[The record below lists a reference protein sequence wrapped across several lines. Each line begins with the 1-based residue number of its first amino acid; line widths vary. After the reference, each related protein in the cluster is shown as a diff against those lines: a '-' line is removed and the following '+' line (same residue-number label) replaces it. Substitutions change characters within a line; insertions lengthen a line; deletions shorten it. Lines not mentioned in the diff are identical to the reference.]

1 MSYAKSGRA
10 RRWSRTAIAFGFL
23 ASNTI
28 VPALAGPSGGTIV
41 SGGGTIS
48 QSGNTSTINQS
59 TDRLIIEWDS
69 FDTNANESVRFN
81 QPNVS
86 SSVLNRVLSG
96 QATTFDG
103 SLFANGNVI
112 IVNGA
117 GIHFGPSARVDVG
130 SLIASTADITNR
142 NFLDGKLIFDRPG
155 LPDASISNAG
165 TISARDSGLVALV
178 APGVENSG
186 LIRANLG
193 TVILGAGEA
202 HTIDFNGDGLI
213 SFTITEPTKAAPK
226 RKDGSTMHAL
236 VDNTGKVQ
244 ADGGSVIM
252 TARQASRV
260 LDNAINMSGVAQANS
275 VGVRNGKIVL
285 FGGNKGRVN
294 VSGKVRARGK
304 QRGQRGGR
312 VHIAGEKIAI
322 PRAKID
328 VTGKA
333 GGGEVLIGGAYQG
346 GKLADESS
354 IGYLQAGDLVS
365 ILTGDGAGAAGNG
378 WFPNAESVFVG
389 SETVIDVSATE
400 AGNGGT
406 AILWADGR
414 TGFNGSILARGG
426 TESGNGGFVETSGKL
441 ALGVGAT
448 ASVDALAPN
457 GAVGD
462 WLLDPANVTIQSGG
476 TATLAQVAD
485 TTDTTSNLVID
496 PTVINGATANVSIF
510 ATDTITFV
518 DDVAITAAGVGLTAT
533 ATTINLGSSVT
544 TAGAQTY
551 DGAVVLTADSVLSST
566 GGSDITFNSTVDGL
580 FGLTVNTSG
589 TTRFNSDVGET
600 TRLGSLT
607 TDAGGTT
614 AFSATAASNNIANIN
629 INGNSVFGDNVA
641 LSGNNQTWNTFG
653 TTTFNGTFGGTV
665 DMIMNPRDTMTFN
678 GAVTLRG
685 LQIANA
691 GTININGGSVTMT
704 NFAFRINN
712 PVVLGADTVFTVS
725 QVNSQS
731 RFTDTVDGAFSLT
744 INSPGEFEFRD
755 AVGATT
761 PLTSVTTD
769 AGGTLLLNGGTIAL
783 AGGAA
788 SFGEAATLGQDTLI
802 TGAGAVT
809 FGNTIN
815 SQSGETN
822 ALVITAGGDVSFG
835 GAIGGTDALS
845 ALAVW
850 SGGAINATGAITT
863 DNGDVSLTADD
874 VAIGAAINAG
884 TGIVTLATSSSLRSI
899 NLGTETVGSLSLTD
913 TELDRI
919 TASALRIGNSTSGD
933 ITISAPITPANI
945 SALELTTAGAV
956 IDSTLAGQTGLTA
969 ANVTI
974 AAGTGIGT
982 AIDALNVDSTALT
995 FTNTTGGAV
1004 NLINTGTV
1012 TATGTSVVS
1021 SLAASGTT
1029 FNVDTGASV
1038 TASGTIGVTA
1048 STANLDGNLTATGGI
1063 TGTASTINVLGSTG
1077 GAEIQDA
1084 VDLAATGAT
1093 INVAAGSYAAFTA
1106 DVTDLSVIGAGE
1118 TTIVN
1123 AASPAITITANGTS
1137 ISDMLLQGTGT
1148 AGDVGILLDGTTTP
1162 NLTGITITN
1171 VDINNMDDGIRSQ
1184 GDIGDGIAANVDV
1197 AIAGNSAADPAMF
1210 QDFLDAAIDVGD
1222 TDGDAVYTITDVTV
1236 QDGSDGDALATLGPG
1251 FRIGSIGAARIQRVA
1266 MSNVGNG
1273 SDDDGIQ
1280 FAAQTGATIDILD
1293 SSISARDDGIDF
1305 FGLNGGTV
1313 TIARNALI
1321 RGTRNTFG
1329 DGIEFGPITNG
1340 ATVNIVGNTEI
1351 SGRGDAIEF
1360 GDGANNSSITIAGN
1374 TTIQGD
1380 TSDAIVST
1388 SAFVN
1393 STVIIGSASVAVEG
1407 VLTSFDGN
1415 SIVGLGDDGF
1425 SLQGMTG
1432 GSLTIRDNPL
1442 ISGNALT
1449 GTPFNKNGLDF
1460 INFAFTDAAISI
1472 TGNTIQA
1479 DNHGIYIN
1487 NDIAG
1492 STTLE
1497 ILNNTIGTS
1506 TNRVGEK
1513 GIYFAFGE
1521 VRDTSTLTIGGTNQI
1536 FATEEAIS
1544 VSDLIS
1550 SNPLSI
1556 TGGTYDGTLGALIV
1570 DNTGFASTGGSTGQ
1584 VVIGAAAFVGG
1595 TTGNVIDIRTQGGNT
1610 GLSVDFSGAASID
1623 GGANGIRLS
1632 GPLTDVLND
1641 TFGSIA
1647 IGSTTAPTTNFI
1659 QLANGAEFL
1668 PGSPTLL
1675 DARGVAFAGTLGNSL
1690 TAAQALVLEDQLVHF
1705 PDTNTLGLINTNDLF
1720 VAEGESIQTAVNAAG
1735 LLVGPQTV
1743 IVGPGTFGG
1752 SVEVW
1757 VDNLTLLG
1765 QGITTVINTDAVDP
1779 FANNGDVNNGF
1790 DVVARSVLSG
1800 GGTVTGVT
1808 IDSFAFDTVTSSG
1821 TNTGIELGD
1830 TGAARI
1836 AENTTLQNNT
1846 FNDLNEG
1853 IFRNNTIGTT
1863 TIAGNTMTNIA
1874 DRGIVFAN
1882 RAIDGETIVVTGN
1895 SVTSAD
1901 RSLAFFPQVQNSNVT
1916 IQGNTF
1922 DSGSDALIFFFGAS
1936 NSSILVGGDTAAEAN
1951 DIVGTN
1957 RGIFTFSLDG
1967 GDFTVANNTRIAS
1980 GTSLFGSG
1988 IEFTGV
1994 IQNGANVEVVG
2005 NSLIDGNFSG
2015 LLVVAPILSSTMTV
2029 AGNTQI
2035 NGVTSDGISFVRDI
2049 TDSNVTV
2056 GPATATVDGTVQSF
2070 GGNTITGG
2078 LTGIAHFPGAAING
2092 TSVVTYAGNGITGGE
2107 DGIFFDSILGSA
2119 QINVTDNTAITGQ
2132 NFEGIF
2138 FFEEIE
2144 GDAVVTIT
2152 DNATITGGDDGIE
2165 FDEEVRGNAT
2175 VTIARNT
2182 ISGVSDGIE
2191 FEEALEGT
2199 ATATITQN
2207 TIAAATQNG
2216 IEVNGL
2222 FDATAMTV
2230 TGNTIT
2236 GALSGIA
2243 HEEAVTGTATT
2254 TISENTITG
2263 GTGVA
2268 FNGLIDTTNANGIQV
2283 RNNLSIIGTSGTG
2296 IAFAGAVTGVPIHLN
2311 DNATV
2316 NGFVNGVSF
2325 ANVAGST
2332 IDVYR
2337 SMITGG
2343 AAGLTLNGA
2352 ALPGASS
2359 ALNIGNTALRG
2370 TTGPGLAVNTVAN
2383 GAGVETNLDGGVSIA
2398 GAPAMALSGPNQSL
2412 VGDTLNDTRFTGVNG
2427 GNFIELANGALFE
2440 PGRPTI
2446 IDGTSAFFDGVQV
2459 PAGSTPAEVAA
2470 IENRIIDF
2478 DDVDTLGQIFF
2489 DPLLIAD
2496 VADVPRLVSE
2506 FAFRTE
2512 GFVRVSNPQTPGDW
2526 ILRPDVSFDI
2536 LFGDLLADA
2545 YGLGGCSPVVDADGA
2560 VTGFACI
2567 APAGGSDISP
2577 FVVDFMA
2584 DLTVGNR

>member
-10 RRWSRTAIAFGFL
+10 RRWSRIAIAFGFL

-28 VPALAGPSGGTIV
+28 APALAGPSGGTIV
-41 SGGGTIS
+41 SGSGTIS
-48 QSGNTSTINQS
+48 QSGNNSTINQS

-69 FDTNANESVRFN
+69 FDTTANESVRFN

-130 SLIASTADITNR
+130 SLIASTADISNR

-155 LPDASISNAG
+155 LSDASISNAG

-236 VDNTGKVQ
+236 VDNSGKVQ

-285 FGGNKGRVN
+285 FGGKKGRVN

-346 GKLADESS
+346 GKLADDST

-389 SETVIDVSATE
+389 SDAVIDVSATE
-400 AGNGGT
+400 AGDGGT
-406 AILWADGR
+406 AILWSDGK

-441 ALGVGAT
+441 GLGVGAT
-448 ASVDALAPN
+448 ASVDALAPS
-457 GAVGD
+457 GLVGD

-476 TATLAQVAD
+476 TATLAQIAD
-485 TTDTTSNLVID
+485 TSDTTSNLVVD
-496 PTVINGATANVSIF
+496 PAVISAATANVSIF
-510 ATDTITFV
+510 ATDTINFV
-518 DDVAITAAGVGLTAT
+518 DAVTTIFPGVGLTAT
-533 ATTINLGSSVT
+533 ADTIIIGNSIT

-551 DGAVVLTADSVLSST
+551 DGAVELSADVALTST
-566 GGSDITFNSTVDGL
+566 GGGDITFDSTLDGT
-580 FGLTVNTSG
+580 FDLTVNTAG
-589 TTRFNSDVGET
+589 TTRFNSDIGET

-607 TDAGGTT
+607 TDAAGTT
-614 AFSATAASNNIANIN
+614 AFSATAASNDIMNIN
-629 INGNSVFGDNVA
+629 IDDDSVFGDNVD

-653 TTTFNGTFGGTV
+653 TATFNGTFGGNV
-665 DMIMNPRDTMTFN
+665 DMIMNPRDTLTFN

-685 LQIANA
+685 FQVANA
-691 GTININGGSVTMT
+691 GTVNINGGSVTMT
-704 NFAFRINN
+704 TFAFRINN
-712 PVVLGADTVFTVS
+712 PVVLGADTTFNVS
-725 QVNSQS
+725 NMNLES
-731 RFTDTVDGAFSLT
+731 RFTDPVDGAFSLT
-744 INSPGEFEFRD
+744 INSPGPVEFRD
-755 AVGATT
+755 TVGATT
-761 PLTSVTTD
+761 PLTGLITD
-769 AGGTLLLNGGTIAL
+769 ADGTLLLNGGTIAL

-788 SFGEAATLGQDTLI
+788 SFGEATTLGVDTTI
-802 TGAGAVT
+802 TGAGAIT
-809 FGNTIN
+809 FGNTVD

-822 ALVITAGGDVSFG
+822 SLSVSGSGDVTFS
-835 GAIGGTDALS
+835 GAVGSTDALS
-845 ALAVW
+845 SLDVA
-850 SGGAINATGAITT
+850 SGGAISFLGAVTT
-863 DNGDVSLTADD
+863 DNGDVSLAADD
-874 VAIGAAINAG
+874 IALAAAVNAG
-884 TGIVTLATSSSLRSI
+884 TGIVTLDTFSASRQI
-899 NLGTETVGSLSLTD
+899 NLGGTVLGRLSFTD
-913 TELDRI
+913 ADLDLI
-919 TASALRIGNSTSGD
+919 TANTIRIGGISSGD
-933 ITISAPITPANI
+933 ITIASAINPAN
-945 SALELTTAGAV
+945 ATNLELTTAGAV
-956 IDSTLAGQTGLTA
+956 IDNTPTEQSDLIAN
-969 ANVTI
+969 NVTI
-974 AAGTGIGT
+974 NAGTGIGT
-982 AIDALNVDSTALT
+982 ATNDIDVASALLT
-995 FTNTTGGAV
+995 LTNTTSGAV
-1004 NLINTGTV
+1004 NVFNTGALTV
-1012 TATGTSVVS
+1012 TGDSVVS
-1021 SLAASGTT
+1021 SFAAVGTI
-1029 FNVDTGASV
+1029 FNVDNAATV
-1038 TASGTIGVTA
+1038 TSSGTLAVDALFG
-1048 STANLDGNLTATGGI
+1048 NLDGNLTASGGI
-1063 TGTASTINVLGSTG
+1063 TGNLTSINVLGSTG

-1106 DVTDLSVIGAGE
+1106 DVTNLSVIGVGE
-1118 TTIVN
+1118 STIVN

-1137 ISDMLLQGTGT
+1137 ISNMLLQGTGA

-1171 VDINNMDDGIRSQ
+1171 VDIDNMDDGIRSQ
-1184 GDIGDGIAANVDV
+1184 GDIGDGVAANVDV
-1197 AIAGNSAADPAMF
+1197 AIAGNSATDPALF

-1236 QDGSDGDALATLGPG
+1236 QDGSDSNTVATQGPG
-1251 FRIGSIGAARIQRVA
+1251 FRIGSIGSARIQRVT

-1273 SDDDGIQ
+1273 SNDDGIQ

-1313 TIARNALI
+1313 TIARNSLI

-1329 DGIEFGPITNG
+1329 DGIEFGPVTNG
-1340 ATVNIVGNTEI
+1340 AIVNIVGNTEI

-1360 GDGANNSSITIAGN
+1360 GAGLNASTVTIAGN

-1388 SAFVN
+1388 SSFVN
-1393 STVIIGSASVAVEG
+1393 SIVVIGSATVPVEG
-1407 VLTSFDGN
+1407 VSTSFGGN
-1415 SIVGLGDDGF
+1415 SIIGLGDDGF

-1460 INFAFTDAAISI
+1460 INFALTDAAISI
-1472 TGNTIQA
+1472 TGNAIQA

-1521 VRDTSTLTIGGTNQI
+1521 VRDTSTVTIGGTNQV
-1536 FATEEAIS
+1536 FAGEEAIS

-1550 SNPLSI
+1550 SNPFSI

-1584 VVIGAAAFVGG
+1584 IVIGAAAFVGG
-1595 TTGNVIDIRTQGGNT
+1595 TTGNVVDILTQAGNN
-1610 GLSVDFSGAASID
+1610 GLSVDFSGAATID

-1647 IGSTTAPTTNFI
+1647 IGSTTTPTTNFI

-1675 DARGVAFAGTLGNSL
+1675 DARGVSFSGTLGNSL
-1690 TAAQALVLEDQLVHF
+1690 TAAQALALEDQLVHF
-1705 PDTNTLGLINTNDLF
+1705 PDDNTLGLINTNDLF
-1720 VAEGESIQTAVNAAG
+1720 VADGESIQTAVNAAG

-1757 VDNLTLLG
+1757 VDNLTLTG
-1765 QGITTVINTDAVDP
+1765 QGATTIIDTDAVDP

-1790 DVVARSVLSG
+1790 DVVASSALSG

-1808 IDSFAFDTVTSSG
+1808 IDGFAFDTVTTSG
-1821 TNTGIELGD
+1821 ANTGIRLG
-1830 TGAARI
+1830 GAATTRI
-1836 AENTTLQNNT
+1836 AENTTIQNNT
-1846 FNDLNEG
+1846 FNDVNEG

-1863 TIAGNTMTNIA
+1863 TISGNTMTNIA

-1882 RAIDGETIVVTGN
+1882 RAIDGETIIVTDN
-1895 SVTSAD
+1895 AVTSVD
-1901 RSLAFFPQVQNSNVT
+1901 RSLVFFPQVQNSDVT

-1922 DSGSDALIFFFGAS
+1922 DSGSDALIFFFGS
-1936 NSSILVGGDTAAEAN
+1936 TNSTILVGGDTAAEAN

-1967 GDFTVANNTRIAS
+1967 GSFTVANNTRIAS
-1980 GTSLFGSG
+1980 GATMFGSG

-1994 IQNGANVEVVG
+1994 IQNGANVEVLG
-2005 NSLIDGNFSG
+2005 NSLIEGNFSG

-2035 NGVTSDGISFVRDI
+2035 NGVNSDGISFIRDI
-2049 TDSNVTV
+2049 TDSNVTI
-2056 GPATATVDGTVQSF
+2056 GPATATVDGTVQTF

-2078 LTGIAHFPGAAING
+2078 LTGIAHFAGTAIDG
-2092 TSVVTYAGNGITGGE
+2092 TSVVTYAGNDITGGD
-2107 DGIFFDSILGSA
+2107 DGIFFDAIEGNA
-2119 QINVTDNTAITGQ
+2119 QINVTDNTSITGQ
-2132 NFEGIF
+2132 NFEGIY
-2138 FFEEIE
+2138 FFEDVAEN
-2144 GDAVVTIT
+2144 AV
-2152 DNATITGGDDGIE
+2152 
-2165 FDEEVRGNAT
+2165 

-2182 ISGVSDGIE
+2182 INGGDDGVE
-2191 FEEALEGT
+2191 FEERVLDDVT
-2199 ATATITQN
+2199 LTFTDNTITGATDGVEFSEEIDDNANVTFTGN
-2207 TIAAATQNG
+2207 TVTG
-2216 IEVNGL
+2216 TTEEGLEVNGL
-2222 FDATAMTV
+2222 FNNTTMTV
-2230 TGNTIT
+2230 TDNTFIGGQNGIAHEVGITGAATTTIVGNTIT
-2236 GALSGIA
+2236 GTTVDGIGVTGLSDDTSMTVTDNTITGGQNGIGHNA
-2243 HEEAVTGTATT
+2243 GITGTATT
-2254 TISENTITG
+2254 TIMGNTITG
-2263 GTGVA
+2263 TTVA
-2268 FNGLIDTTNANGIQV
+2268 GI
-2283 RNNLSIIGTSGTG
+2283 G
-2296 IAFAGAVTGVPIHLN
+2296 VTGLS
-2311 DNATV
+2311 DN
-2316 NGFVNGVSF
+2316 
-2325 ANVAGST
+2325 
-2332 IDVYR
+2332 
-2337 SMITGG
+2337 
-2343 AAGLTLNGA
+2343 
-2352 ALPGASS
+2352 
-2359 ALNIGNTALRG
+2359 
-2370 TTGPGLAVNTVAN
+2370 
-2383 GAGVETNLDGGVSIA
+2383 
-2398 GAPAMALSGPNQSL
+2398 
-2412 VGDTLNDTRFTGVNG
+2412 
-2427 GNFIELANGALFE
+2427 
-2440 PGRPTI
+2440 
-2446 IDGTSAFFDGVQV
+2446 
-2459 PAGSTPAEVAA
+2459 
-2470 IENRIIDF
+2470 
-2478 DDVDTLGQIFF
+2478 
-2489 DPLLIAD
+2489 
-2496 VADVPRLVSE
+2496 
-2506 FAFRTE
+2506 
-2512 GFVRVSNPQTPGDW
+2512 
-2526 ILRPDVSFDI
+2526 
-2536 LFGDLLADA
+2536 
-2545 YGLGGCSPVVDADGA
+2545 VV
-2560 VTGFACI
+2560 
-2567 APAGGSDISP
+2567 
-2577 FVVDFMA
+2577 
-2584 DLTVGNR
+2584 